1 MDQYRAIPR
10 LPSRRARRPR
20 LLSPRRAG
28 PAAPAVPAAE
38 VPIPLSA
45 VWPHLSGQQQA
56 LLRQTLLQTLQEV
69 ISHVDSC

>member
-1 MDQYRAIPR
+1 MHQCRAIPR
-10 LPSRRARRPR
+10 LPSRPVRRPR
-20 LLSPRRAG
+20 LRSPRRAG

-45 VWPHLSGQQQA
+45 VWPHLSPQQQA

-69 ISHVDSC
+69 ISHANGR